1 LEDITLVREEA
12 PRRFLPPRPPHK
24 DMVEWMIENLE
35 DITLVREEAPR
46 RFLPPRPPHKDPMEW
61 MIENIEKKSEP

>member
-1 LEDITLVREEA
+1 
-12 PRRFLPPRPPHK
+12 
-24 DMVEWMIENLE
+24 MVEWMIENLE